1 MMKFIK
7 EFKGCKQG
15 DIYPTQ
21 FGPGDECPPE
31 LLEAAEAEGVLE
43 AETVRRGRKPADKTA
58 DQ

>member
-1 MMKFIK
+1 MKFSK
-7 EFKGCKQG
+7 PFTGVKAG

-21 FGPGDECPPE
+21 FGPGDECPQE

-43 AETVRRGRKPADKTA
+43 AETVRRGRKPADKTE